1 MSATTT
7 SSSNGQRTHIRFG
20 TEPWQETRIEIIEAM
35 VQAWW
40 QRNRRN
46 FGTEHAKAMQ
56 ALAGDDSTGDDSNG
70 DST

>member
-1 MSATTT
+1 MSVTT
-7 SSSNGQRTHIRFG
+7 SGTGGQRTHISFG
-20 TEPWQETRIEIIEAM
+20 DEPWQETRIEIIEVM
-35 VQAWW
+35 VRGWW
-40 QRNRRN
+40 RRNRRN